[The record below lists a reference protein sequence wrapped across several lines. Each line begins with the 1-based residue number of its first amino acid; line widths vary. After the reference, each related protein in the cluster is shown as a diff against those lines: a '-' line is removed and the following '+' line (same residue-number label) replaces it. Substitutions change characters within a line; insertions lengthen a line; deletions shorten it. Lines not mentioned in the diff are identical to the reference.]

1 MAVKIEIM
9 GTIEDNEQRSK
20 VKHFL
25 SLGYTKQAFKH
36 RDKQS

>member
-9 GTIEDNEQRSK
+9 STIENNEQRSK

-25 SLGYTKQAFKH
+25 SLEYTNQAYKH